1 MLEIKA
7 EERSYLRAKEQL
19 ALLVLDKKQRQI
31 MLRRIGAQIAK
42 TTRKNIRAQRD
53 PEGRAWPKR
62 KKGRRKMLK
71 GFAQKL
77 KHFQRDDSKKLLV
90 GWPSARGSVAF
101 EHHHG
106 LAQKSGLSAR
116 KRQAR
121 KQKEPSP
128 DDQATK
134 EQAKALRDLDY
145 RLKPQGRQKRGK
157 KPTLAWMRENLKVG
171 EAAKIIQELENKTP
185 ARDWLVD
192 RPERRLIGI
201 SPKRLAIMIKRE
213 LKRNRSK

>member
-1 MLEIKA
+1 MFEIKA
-7 EERSYLRAKEQL
+7 EDRSYLRVMEQL
-19 ALLVLDKKQRQI
+19 ELLGLDRKTREK

-53 PEGRAWPKR
+53 PEGSAWAKR
-62 KKGRRKMLK
+62 KRGRGKLLK
-71 GFAQKL
+71 GFTQKL
-77 KHFQRDDSKKLLV
+77 KHFQRDNNRTLVV
-90 GWPSARGSVAF
+90 GWPSARGRVAY

-106 LAQKSGLSAR
+106 IAQDSGLSAR
-116 KRQAR
+116 KRQAKQQNEPR
-121 KQKEPSP
+121 KTDP
-128 DDQATK
+128 ATR

-157 KPTLAWMRENLKVG
+157 KPTLTWIRENMTVG
-171 EAAKIIQELENKTP
+171 EAAKTIQELENKTP
-185 ARDWLVD
+185 ARDWKVG